1 MWLRAGFGRAQD
13 GQCCQRCWR
22 DVPWRGAEGWG
33 HPRTSCW
40 ASPNGNFGFV
50 LAPLGAG
57 DGQVCRDVC
66 QEGRDPPAVTRSSTS
81 RCQALERRA
90 DSSSSAATLL
100 PCPSTFLSPVLLTST
115 WGPHIWAGFS
125 WTWFLLER
133 QLQNVRGTRRIF
145 LCCGDLWARS
155 RSFLFVGRSRE
166 MCQL

>member
-1 MWLRAGFGRAQD
+1 MGSAAG
-13 GQCCQRCWR
+13 
-22 DVPWRGAEGWG
+22 
-33 HPRTSCW
+33 
-40 ASPNGNFGFV
+40 
-50 LAPLGAG
+50 GAG
-57 DGQVCRDVC
+57 VMSLGEERRGGGIRGQALGLLQMVALDLCWHLWVLETGRC
-66 QEGRDPPAVTRSSTS
+66 AGTCLEGRDPPAVTRSSTS

-100 PCPSTFLSPVLLTST
+100 PCPSTFLSPVLVTST
-115 WGPHIWAGFS
+115 WGPRIWAGFS

-133 QLQNVRGTRRIF
+133 QLQNVLGTRSIF